1 MPMEQLFKLMSD
13 KKASDLFIA
22 PGSPLH
28 LKLNGN
34 MVPIGQQKL
43 TPETVTSLLR
53 EIISD
58 KKWLEFETSNEL
70 NMGHGVPGI
79 GSFRIS
85 VLRQR
90 GSPAAVIRFIPS
102 HVPPLAEL
110 DVPPILSELILE
122 KRGLILLVG
131 ATGSG
136 KSTTLAAMIDHRNT
150 VKAGHILTL
159 EDPIEFIFRNKK
171 SIINQREVGTDTD
184 SLEIALKNA
193 MRQSPDCILIG
204 EIRDA
209 KQMSAAIAYS
219 QSGHLVLAT
228 LHANNSYHALG
239 RIISFYSPENRS
251 ALLGDLGAAL
261 KSIICMRLVRNKAGA
276 RTPAVEILLNTS
288 HIAELIESSR
298 IPEIKEAMQNSL
310 APGSQTFDQ
319 SLLELVR
326 KGLITK
332 EEAIGN
338 ADSATNLLWLL
349 DNAAAPD
356 AKEHAAAAQAA
367 RPPQTPEAST
377 NPLNP
382 GPSAPKQSDLGSAS
396 FSEFMLN
403 I

>member
-43 TPETVTSLLR
+43 TPDTVTSLLR

-58 KKWLEFETSNEL
+58 KKWAEFEEHNEL
-70 NMGHGVPGI
+70 NMGHGVAGI

-90 GSPAAVIRFIPS
+90 GSPAAVIRYIPS
-102 HVPPLAEL
+102 HVPPLEEL

-159 EDPIEFIFRNKK
+159 EDPIEFIFRNKR

-288 HIAELIESSR
+288 HIAELIENSR

-319 SLLELVR
+319 ALLELVR
-326 KGLITK
+326 TGKISK
-332 EEAIGN
+332 EEAIAN

-349 DNAAAPD
+349 DNAAAPV
-356 AKEHAAAAQAA
+356 ASSTSSPTAAAGSAA
-367 RPPQTPEAST
+367 ETQV

-382 GPSAPKQSDLGSAS
+382 GPSAAKPSELGSAS

>member
-58 KKWLEFETSNEL
+58 KKWAEFEDSNEL
-70 NMGHGVPGI
+70 NMGHGVAGI

-110 DVPPILSELILE
+110 EVPPILSELILE

-150 VKAGHILTL
+150 VKSGHILTL
-159 EDPIEFIFRNKK
+159 EDPIEFIFRNKR

-288 HIAELIESSR
+288 HIAELIENSR

-319 SLLELVR
+319 ALLELVR
-326 KGLITK
+326 TGKISK
-332 EEAIGN
+332 EEAIAN

-349 DNAAAPD
+349 DNAAAP
-356 AKEHAAAAQAA
+356 AAAAPANSPTA
-367 RPPQTPEAST
+367 PRASPNAET
-377 NPLNP
+377 QVNPLNP
-382 GPSAPKQSDLGSAS
+382 GPNAAKPSELGSAS